1 MWPGEAILNTEVPE
15 LQDVQGPKRVAPPPT
30 AQTHEP
36 KWTIFQQEPTRGIQL
51 RGIEAIFEFPFMSRD
66 TVE

>member
-1 MWPGEAILNTEVPE
+1 MNLLESQSGVGLLTAMIYGKDVDDDAIITKVPE

-36 KWTIFQQEPTRGIQL
+36 KWTIF
-51 RGIEAIFEFPFMSRD
+51 
-66 TVE
+66 